1 MLYYAVKY
9 IHITCAVISITGFV
23 WRGVGK
29 FAGMAWM
36 RRRWVRIA
44 PHVIDTLLLLSA
56 LYLSYL
62 IQQYPFVQ
70 PWLTAKVLALIAYIL
85 FGMVALRWGRAPLVR
100 IGAWAGAIA
109 IFAYI
114 VSVAVTRNP
123 LGFVGSLL

>member
-29 FAGMAWM
+29 FAGMPWV

-44 PHVIDTLLLLSA
+44 PHIIDTLLLLSA

-62 IQQYPFVQ
+62 IRQYPFVQ